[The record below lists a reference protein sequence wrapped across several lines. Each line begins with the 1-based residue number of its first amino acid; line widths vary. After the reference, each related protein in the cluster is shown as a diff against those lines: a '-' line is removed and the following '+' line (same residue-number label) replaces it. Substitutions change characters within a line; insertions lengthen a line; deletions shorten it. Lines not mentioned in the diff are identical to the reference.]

1 MIGYETILGIVLLL
15 ALTFYAL
22 MGGADFGAGVWHLLA
37 RGSTRR
43 DQHRLIGEAIGPI
56 WEANHVWLILVVTVL
71 FTAFPPA
78 YAQVSI
84 ALHIPLT
91 LLVIGIVLRGSAYAF
106 RHYDV
111 KDDDVHLQWDQLF
124 AASSLISPVLLGIIL
139 GSVTAG
145 HFPVNPESF
154 YEGFVAP
161 WIQPFPLVM
170 GLFTLVLFAYLAA
183 TYLIL
188 ETQDEKL
195 QELFRKR
202 AIVTVL
208 IAGVLEELVML
219 LGKTGAPRLWGEL
232 SNSVWGGFLQIGVGS
247 LTLVAI
253 GLLFTRR
260 YWWARTCAIAQVT
273 ITILAWGI
281 AQSPYLIPPDLTIF
295 NASSPEVT
303 LRLIVIALA
312 AGAILL
318 FPSLFYL
325 FKIFKSGTLFGVT
338 KGPSE

>member
-1 MIGYETILGIVLLL
+1 MIEYETILGIVLLL

-56 WEANHVWLILVVTVL
+56 WEANHVWLILVVTIL

-78 YAQVSI
+78 YAHVSVT
-84 ALHIPLT
+84 LHIPLT

-111 KDDDVHLQWDQLF
+111 KDDDVHLRWDQLF

-139 GSVTAG
+139 GAVTAG
-145 HFPVNPESF
+145 HFPENPTSF
-154 YEGFVAP
+154 FEGFVAP

-183 TYLIL
+183 SYLIL
-188 ETQDEKL
+188 ETQDREL

-202 AIVTVL
+202 AIASVL

-219 LGKTGAPRLWGEL
+219 LGKTGAPHLWGEL
-232 SNSVWGGFLQIGVGS
+232 TNSLWGGLLQLGMGS
-247 LTLVAI
+247 LTLVAVA
-253 GLLFTRR
+253 LLFTRH
-260 YWWARTCAIAQVT
+260 YWWARTCAVVQVT
-273 ITILAWGI
+273 ITIVAWGI
-281 AQSPYLIPPDLTIF
+281 AQSPYLVPPYLTIF

-303 LRLIVIALA
+303 LRLMVIALFS
-312 AGAILL
+312 GAILL
-318 FPSLFYL
+318 FPSLWYL
-325 FKIFKSGTLFGVT
+325 FKIFKSGPLFGTT
-338 KGPSE
+338 KSSG

>member
-56 WEANHVWLILVVTVL
+56 WEANHVWLILVVTIL
-71 FTAFPPA
+71 FTAFPQA

-84 ALHIPLT
+84 TLHIPLT

-111 KDDDVHLQWDQLF
+111 KDDDVHLRWDQLF

-145 HFPVNPESF
+145 NFPVNPETF
-154 YEGFVAP
+154 FEGFVAP
-161 WIQPFPLVM
+161 WIQPFPLAM
-170 GLFTLVLFAYLAA
+170 GAFTLVLFAYLAA

-188 ETQDEKL
+188 ETHDQQL

-202 AIVTVL
+202 AIASVL

-219 LGKTGAPRLWGEL
+219 LGKTGASRLWGEL
-232 SNSVWGGFLQIGVGS
+232 SNSLWGGMLQIGVGS
-247 LTLVAI
+247 LTLVAV
-253 GLLFTRR
+253 GLLVTRR
-260 YWWARTCAIAQVT
+260 YWWARTCAIFQVT
-273 ITILAWGI
+273 ITILAWGV
-281 AQSPYLIPPDLTIF
+281 AQSPYLVPPYLTIF

-303 LRLIVIALA
+303 LRLIVIALF

-325 FKIFKSGTLFGVT
+325 FKIFKGGILAGSS
-338 KGPSE
+338 KSSE

>member
-37 RGSTRR
+37 RGKTRR
-43 DQHRLIGEAIGPI
+43 NQHQLIGEAIGPI
-56 WEANHVWLILVVTVL
+56 WEANHVWLILVVTIL

-84 ALHIPLT
+84 TLHIPLT

-111 KDDDVHLQWDQLF
+111 KDDDVHLRWDQIF
-124 AASSLISPVLLGIIL
+124 ALSSLISPLLLGIIL

-145 HFPVNPESF
+145 NFPVKPESF
-154 YEGFVAP
+154 FEGFVAP

-170 GLFTLVLFAYLAA
+170 GVFTLVLFAYLAA
-183 TYLIL
+183 SYLLL
-188 ETQDEKL
+188 ETQDLEL

-202 AIVTVL
+202 AIASVL

-232 SNSVWGGFLQIGVGS
+232 TNSLWGGFLQIGMGS

-253 GLLFTRR
+253 ALLVTRR
-260 YWWARTCAIAQVT
+260 YWWARTCAIVQVT

-281 AQSPYLIPPDLTIF
+281 AQSPYLVPPYLTIF
-295 NASSPEVT
+295 NASSPEVM
-303 LRLIVIALA
+303 LRLIVIALFT
-312 AGAILL
+312 GALLL
-318 FPSLFYL
+318 FPSLLYL
-325 FKIFKSGTLFGVT
+325 FKIFKGGTLFGVP
-338 KGPSE
+338 KKSDG

>member
-1 MIGYETILGIVLLL
+1 MIDYETILGVVLLL

-37 RGSTRR
+37 RGATRR

-56 WEANHVWLILVVTVL
+56 WEANHVWLILVVTIL
-71 FTAFPPA
+71 FTGFPPS
-78 YAQVSI
+78 YAQVSVT
-84 ALHIPLT
+84 LHIPLT

-106 RHYDV
+106 RNYDV
-111 KDDDVHLQWDQLF
+111 KDDDVHLRWDQLF
-124 AASSLISPVLLGIIL
+124 AASSLISPILLGIIL

-145 HFPVNPESF
+145 HFPVKPASF
-154 YEGFVAP
+154 FEGFVAP

-183 TYLIL
+183 SYLLL
-188 ETQDEKL
+188 ETQDRKL

-202 AIVTVL
+202 AIASVL
-208 IAGVLEELVML
+208 IAGVLEEVVML

-232 SNSVWGGFLQIGVGS
+232 SNSVWGGLLQIGMGS
-247 LTLVAI
+247 LTLIAV
-253 GLLFTRR
+253 GLLYTRH
-260 YWWARTCAIAQVT
+260 YWWARTCAIVQVAS
-273 ITILAWGI
+273 TILAWGI
-281 AQSPYLIPPDLTIF
+281 AQSPYLVPPYLTIF

-303 LRLIVIALA
+303 LRLIVIALF
-312 AGAILL
+312 AGALLL

-325 FKIFKSGTLFGVT
+325 FRIFKGQSLFGQ
-338 KGPSE
+338 KEHHE